1 MSTIAEA
8 QAHNQMSSPEYRK
21 QEAPL
26 WLVAFTIL
34 LPTSFAMLAT
44 SATNVAM
51 PHIAGFF
58 GSTLDEAN
66 WVITSYMIANAI
78 LIPLTGWLENL
89 MGRVMFLK
97 VFLTIFTIGSVICA
111 FASNLNILVLGR
123 IVQGIGGG
131 PMMPI
136 SQAILLA
143 AFPFEKRGQAMAL
156 FGFSVM
162 VFSILGPTFG
172 GFIVDNSSWQWIY
185 LINIPVGIFSV
196 ILVHCNVAE
205 LENRKIPE
213 KVDFVGLISLVL
225 WLLTMQIVLD
235 KGEQFGWFD
244 CTWITCLA
252 SISLFSFVFFI
263 VWELE
268 CKNAIVNLRV
278 FKDKNFF
285 IGTVLG
291 ASVNM
296 IIYVT
301 IVLLPKFL
309 QSLMGYTAM
318 LSGMSLAPRVLSC
331 IIMLCVIG
339 KMVEKID
346 NRILISVGFV
356 FLGIST
362 FMYSNLNLQISF
374 NYVVIPNVL
383 MGIGVIL
390 VFIPISALCLGTLPR
405 SELSNGAGL
414 HSLSKCVMTAFV
426 ISMSSTL
433 VTRLSQ
439 LHQTYLVKNLSNFSL
454 TYQTHLNATAHKL
467 MTAFTAPDS
476 MARAGGYFYRQ
487 LQQQA
492 KLMSFVDVF
501 EMFAL
506 IAFCL
511 VPLAFFL
518 NVNFKSQQD
527 KK

>member
-8 QAHNQMSSPEYRK
+8 QVHHKINEPEHK
-21 QEAPL
+21 AQVTPL

-44 SATNVAM
+44 SATNVAI

-89 MGRVMFLK
+89 MGRVNFLK
-97 VFLTIFTIGSVICA
+97 VFITIFTVGSIICA
-111 FASNLNILVLGR
+111 CAHSLNLLVIGR
-123 IVQGIGGG
+123 LIQGVGGG

-136 SQAILLA
+136 SQAILIA

-156 FGFSVM
+156 FGFAVM

-172 GFIVDNSSWQWIY
+172 GFIVDNSAWQWIY

-205 LENRKIPE
+205 LENRKKRE
-213 KVDFVGLISLVL
+213 KTDFVGLVALVV
-225 WLLTMQIVLD
+225 WLMTMQIVLD
-235 KGEQFGWFD
+235 KGQQYDWFD
-244 CTWITCLA
+244 TTWVAWLTG
-252 SISLFSFVFFI
+252 ISVFSFIFFV

-285 IGTVLG
+285 IGTIIG

-301 IVLLPKFL
+301 IVLLPQFL

-318 LSGMSLAPRVLSC
+318 LSGYALAPRVLSC
-331 IIMLCVIG
+331 VVMLSVIG
-339 KMVEKID
+339 KMVEKFD
-346 NRILISVGFV
+346 NRILISVGFI
-356 FLGIST
+356 FLALST
-362 FMYSNLNLQISF
+362 FMYTNLNLMVSF
-374 NYVVIPNVL
+374 TYVAIPNIM
-383 MGIGVIL
+383 MGVGVIL
-390 VFIPISALCLGTLPR
+390 VFIPVSALVLGTLPK

-414 HSLSKCVMTAFV
+414 HSLCKCVTTAFV
-426 ISMSSTL
+426 VSMSSTM
-433 VTRLSQ
+433 VARLSQ
-439 LHQTYLVKNLSNFSL
+439 THQTYLVPNLSVYNSVFQHKMSVMTHHFMSSLPSFS
-454 TYQTHLNATAHKL
+454 AAHK
-467 MTAFTAPDS
+467 
-476 MARAGGYFYRQ
+476 AGGLFYHQ
-487 LQQQA
+487 LLVQSRLLA
-492 KLMSFVDVF
+492 FVDVF
-501 EMFAL
+501 QIFAL
-506 IAFCL
+506 ISICL
-511 VPLAFFL
+511 VPFAFLL
-518 NVNFKSQQD
+518 NVNFK